1 MMVFKLLRKKL
12 NSCLGNYSYKQMTV
26 RFLLTTLNWPLILI
40 SLSYHENRHATHL
53 FGSDGFEN
61 LDFVL
66 NKAAEISTRVF
77 SFFFFFLWS
86 VQVRVSYTASRFI
99 FSADSGIDET
109 RRLAAFFGTRCLN
122 LLYLL
127 GSEFSRHPRGLRIR
141 VWVFETPRGSDFF
154 RVWGLSFRDTP
165 CILDQFNF
173 PVIACIYESTLYVF
187 YVFYCNCNRY
197 RKLVDILKMSHL
209 SFERFS

>member
-1 MMVFKLLRKKL
+1 MRTVTQRTSFARMASKIWILYSIKQPKYWQE
-12 NSCLGNYSYKQMTV
+12 CLV
-26 RFLLTTLNWPLILI
+26 
-40 SLSYHENRHATHL
+40 
-53 FGSDGFEN
+53 
-61 LDFVL
+61 
-66 NKAAEISTRVF
+66 
-77 SFFFFFLWS
+77 SFFLFLWS

-109 RRLAAFFGTRCLN
+109 RRLAAFFGTRSLN

-173 PVIACIYESTLYVF
+173 PVIASIYESTQYVL

-209 SFERFS
+209 SFERCS